1 MAEAAD
7 LRSVL
12 AALDALLIEE
22 RRAIRKLDGLAVDHA
37 AVRKLTLVRLV
48 QGFSQPELRAEG
60 ATLTRVIAAL
70 RQNGV
75 LLAHARDCLRDAIAA
90 RSERP
95 LSTDSHDR
103 PVTRPGVRL
112 RAAL

>member
-1 MAEAAD
+1 MAKAAD

-22 RRAIRKLDGLAVDHA
+22 RRAIRKLDGPTVDHSA
-37 AVRKLTLVRLV
+37 TRKASLVETLR
-48 QGFSQPELRAEG
+48 GFSAEQLRAEG
-60 ATLTRVIAAL
+60 AALSRVIAAL

-95 LSTDSHDR
+95 LSPDSHDR